1 MRMILMTI
9 LRFILMTVINVLI
22 FAVLL
27 VTLLWML
34 RIVELEFYSS
44 GGMELSVMFSV
55 FIAVPFSLIIVIL
68 KQKVNPRV
76 LRGIIIPASPFLFY
90 LSCGGAY
97 YTSINNRFVLISIVF
112 FLSVVTMEFL
122 TRKNQLA
129 GRNKV

>member
-1 MRMILMTI
+1 MRLILKTI
-9 LRFILMTVINVLI
+9 TNVLI
-22 FAVLL
+22 FIFLL
-27 VTLLWML
+27 PVSHWALKLFNL
-34 RIVELEFYSS
+34 RFYSL